1 MTKQDNDR
9 TALPPHAPLLDDDEE
24 LEGIVTSDPVLI
36 FEVSLNGADLDLI
49 EPAAIAAGLS
59 VSAANPLRQPIEAH
73 AVSRRNSA
81 AHPPQ

>member
-24 LEGIVTSDPVLI
+24 LEGIVTSDPVLV

-59 VSAANPLRQPIEAH
+59 VTRYLKHAALQEAVRQRGQSSP
-73 AVSRRNSA
+73 A
-81 AHPPQ
+81 AD